1 MIMLARNSSFYNRQD
16 KPLPIYKVRDNSMNS
31 NIILKPRLLNT
42 NVDILIQGD
51 NIERDIT
58 QTNFYTY
65 NMIDSLKYTKS
76 CTSCGK

>member
-1 MIMLARNSSFYNRQD
+1 MIMMTRNSSFYNQQD

-31 NIILKPRLLNT
+31 NIILKPRPLNT
-42 NVDILIQGD
+42 NVDLPKTID
-51 NIERDIT
+51 NYVT

>member
-1 MIMLARNSSFYNRQD
+1 MIMMTRNSSSYNQSD

-31 NIILKPRLLNT
+31 NIILKPRPLNT
-42 NVDILIQGD
+42 NVDLPKTID
-51 NIERDIT
+51 NDVT

-65 NMIDSLKYTKS
+65 NMIDSLKHTKS

>member
-1 MIMLARNSSFYNRQD
+1 MIMTTRNSSSYNQSD

-31 NIILKPRLLNT
+31 NIILKPRPLNT
-42 NVDILIQGD
+42 NVDLPKTID
-51 NIERDIT
+51 NDVT
-58 QTNFYTY
+58 LTNFYTY